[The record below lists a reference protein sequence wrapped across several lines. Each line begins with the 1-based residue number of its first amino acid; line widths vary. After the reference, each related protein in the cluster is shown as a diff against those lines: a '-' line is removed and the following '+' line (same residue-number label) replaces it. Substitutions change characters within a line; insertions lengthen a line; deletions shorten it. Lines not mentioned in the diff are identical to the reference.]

1 MANLVSSVRNRF
13 EILREAAFGDI
24 SGAYSGVGLPFEN
37 PIRLM
42 KFVNETDVTVYVS
55 LNGIDNH
62 DVLPGNSF
70 SLYDVCTN
78 KSESAGLLEQPQ
90 GDRVYVKARAGLPTV
105 GAFYVVA
112 TYASQV

>member
-1 MANLVSSVRNRF
+1 MGNLVSSVRNRF
-13 EILREAAFGDI
+13 EILREVDFGGI
-24 SGAYSGVGLPFEN
+24 SGTYAGVGLPFEN

-55 LNGIDNH
+55 LNGVDNH

-90 GDRVYVKARAGLPTV
+90 GDRVYVKAKSGSPTL